1 MLKIIKEINDFI
13 SDKFG
18 DVKNVTTDSVNE
30 LKNKINRLET
40 IIMEKT
46 KKIIK

>member
-13 SDKFG
+13 YDKFG

-30 LKNKINRLET
+30 LKNKINRLEAM
-40 IIMEKT
+40 IAKET
-46 KKIIK
+46 KKVIK

>member
-30 LKNKINRLET
+30 LKNKINRLESM
-40 IIMEKT
+40 IAKEV
-46 KKIIK
+46 KKVIK